1 MFIVEIVEKKT
12 SKDLIDLSL
21 DLSDYDMAIKVPIL
35 QLSADLGDLR
45 KGARFVDAAIKKQTD
60 KPHDK

>member
-1 MFIVEIVEKKT
+1 MFIIETVEKKT
-12 SKDLIDLSL
+12 SKDLVDLGM

-45 KGARFVDAAIKKQTD
+45 KGTKFVDAAIKKQTD